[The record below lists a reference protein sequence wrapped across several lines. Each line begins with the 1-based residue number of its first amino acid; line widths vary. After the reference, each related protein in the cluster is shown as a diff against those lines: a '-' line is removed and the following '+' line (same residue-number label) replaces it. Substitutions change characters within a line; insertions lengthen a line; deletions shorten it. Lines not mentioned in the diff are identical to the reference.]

1 MAVETKQ
8 PHSRTCRR
16 PRAGPQAGPRTSG
29 GPSPRQVSATSR
41 ALPESL
47 DKVPV
52 YPIDEERVEIISPQ
66 GTRVGPPSS
75 RQPLAEGREG
85 SRQKTLPN
93 LPVGTPPRKSGETSG
108 ISAVP
113 DPAPAEEE
121 VPIAPSGNVVRS
133 DNDPTEAPAVL
144 RPSSKLGQ
152 MDSAAHCSRLTGGAT
167 GAHLDAGITLSLL
180 RFPCVQDICRM
191 RKTHRKHEVRR
202 PRYLSSRGKAVDR
215 SRPQGRAGCRCCN
228 ATSVCRVFGPGRK
241 WNREFSTV
249 EFFRAMKLFPVV
261 M

>member
-52 YPIDEERVEIISPQ
+52 YPIDGERVEIISPQ
-66 GTRVGPPSS
+66 GTRVGPQVQSS
-75 RQPLAEGREG
+75 LLQKGGPG
-85 SRQKTLPN
+85 QKTLPN

-144 RPSSKLGQ
+144 RPSSKPGQ

-191 RKTHRKHEVRR
+191 RKTHR
-202 PRYLSSRGKAVDR
+202 
-215 SRPQGRAGCRCCN
+215 N
-228 ATSVCRVFGPGRK
+228 T
-241 WNREFSTV
+241 
-249 EFFRAMKLFPVV
+249 
-261 M
+261 

>member
-16 PRAGPQAGPRTSG
+16 PQAGPQAGPRTSG

-41 ALPESL
+41 VLPKSL
-47 DKVPV
+47 DKVLV
-52 YPIDEERVEIISPQ
+52 YPIDGERVEIISPQ
-66 GTRVGPPSS
+66 GTRVGP
-75 RQPLAEGREG
+75 QVQG
-85 SRQKTLPN
+85 SLLQKGGPGQKTLPN

-144 RPSSKLGQ
+144 RPSSKPGQ
-152 MDSAAHCSRLTGGAT
+152 MDSAAHCSRLRGGAT

-180 RFPCVQDICRM
+180 RFPCVQDICRI

-202 PRYLSSRGKAVDR
+202 PCYPSSRGKAVNR

>member
-1 MAVETKQ
+1 MAVEAKQ
-8 PHSRTCRR
+8 PHSRTCWR
-16 PRAGPQAGPRTSG
+16 PQAGPQAGPRTSG

-52 YPIDEERVEIISPQ
+52 YPIDGERVEIISPRGTCIGPQVQ
-66 GTRVGPPSS
+66 GSLLQKGGP
-75 RQPLAEGREG
+75 G
-85 SRQKTLPN
+85 QKTLLD

-144 RPSSKLGQ
+144 RPSSKPGQ

-180 RFPCVQDICRM
+180 RFPCVRDICRM

-202 PRYLSSRGKAVDR
+202 PCYLSSRGKAVNW

>member
-8 PHSRTCRR
+8 PHSRTCRW
-16 PRAGPQAGPRTSG
+16 PQAGPQAGPRTSG

-52 YPIDEERVEIISPQ
+52 YPIDGERVEIISPQ
-66 GTRVGPPSS
+66 GTRVGP
-75 RQPLAEGREG
+75 QVQG
-85 SRQKTLPN
+85 SLLQKGGPGQKTLPN

-144 RPSSKLGQ
+144 RPSSKPGQ
-152 MDSAAHCSRLTGGAT
+152 MDSAAHCSRLRGGAT

-180 RFPCVQDICRM
+180 RFPCVQDICRI
-191 RKTHRKHEVRR
+191 RKTHR
-202 PRYLSSRGKAVDR
+202 
-215 SRPQGRAGCRCCN
+215 N
-228 ATSVCRVFGPGRK
+228 T
-241 WNREFSTV
+241 
-249 EFFRAMKLFPVV
+249 
-261 M
+261 

>member
-8 PHSRTCRR
+8 PHSRTCRW
-16 PRAGPQAGPRTSG
+16 PQAGPQAGPRTSG

-41 ALPESL
+41 VLPESL

-52 YPIDEERVEIISPQ
+52 YPIDGERVEIISPQ
-66 GTRVGPPSS
+66 GTRVGP
-75 RQPLAEGREG
+75 QVQG
-85 SRQKTLPN
+85 SLLQKGGPGQKTLPN

-121 VPIAPSGNVVRS
+121 VPIAPPGNVDRS

-144 RPSSKLGQ
+144 RPSSKPGQ
-152 MDSAAHCSRLTGGAT
+152 MDSAAHCSRLRGGAT

-180 RFPCVQDICRM
+180 RFPCVQDICRI
-191 RKTHRKHEVRR
+191 RKTHR
-202 PRYLSSRGKAVDR
+202 
-215 SRPQGRAGCRCCN
+215 N
-228 ATSVCRVFGPGRK
+228 T
-241 WNREFSTV
+241 
-249 EFFRAMKLFPVV
+249 
-261 M
+261 

>member
-8 PHSRTCRR
+8 PHSRTCRW
-16 PRAGPQAGPRTSG
+16 PQAGPQAGPRTSG

-52 YPIDEERVEIISPQ
+52 YPTDGERVEIISPQ
-66 GTRVGPPSS
+66 GTRVGP
-75 RQPLAEGREG
+75 QVQG
-85 SRQKTLPN
+85 SLLQKGGPGQKTLPN

-121 VPIAPSGNVVRS
+121 VPIAPPGNVVRS

-144 RPSSKLGQ
+144 RPSSKPGQ
-152 MDSAAHCSRLTGGAT
+152 MDSAAHCSRLRGGAT

-180 RFPCVQDICRM
+180 RFPCVQDICRI
-191 RKTHRKHEVRR
+191 RKTHR
-202 PRYLSSRGKAVDR
+202 
-215 SRPQGRAGCRCCN
+215 N
-228 ATSVCRVFGPGRK
+228 T
-241 WNREFSTV
+241 
-249 EFFRAMKLFPVV
+249 
-261 M
+261 

>member
-16 PRAGPQAGPRTSG
+16 PQAGPRTSG

-52 YPIDEERVEIISPQ
+52 YPIDGERVEIISPQ
-66 GTRVGPPSS
+66 GTRVGP
-75 RQPLAEGREG
+75 QVQG
-85 SRQKTLPN
+85 SLLQKGGPGQKTLPN

-121 VPIAPSGNVVRS
+121 VLIAPSGNVVRS

-144 RPSSKLGQ
+144 RPSSKPGQ
-152 MDSAAHCSRLTGGAT
+152 MDSAAHCSRLRGGAT

-202 PRYLSSRGKAVDR
+202 PCYPSSRGKAVDR

-241 WNREFSTV
+241 WNRGFSTV
-249 EFFRAMKLFPVV
+249 EFFGAMKLFPVV

>member
-8 PHSRTCRR
+8 PHSRTCRW

-52 YPIDEERVEIISPQ
+52 YPIDGERVEIISPQ
-66 GTRVGPPSS
+66 GTRVGP
-75 RQPLAEGREG
+75 QVQG
-85 SRQKTLPN
+85 SLLQKGGPGQKTLPN

-121 VPIAPSGNVVRS
+121 VPIAPPGNVVRS

-144 RPSSKLGQ
+144 RPSSKPGQ
-152 MDSAAHCSRLTGGAT
+152 MDSAAHCSRLIGGAT

-180 RFPCVQDICRM
+180 RFPCVQDICRI
-191 RKTHRKHEVRR
+191 RKTHR
-202 PRYLSSRGKAVDR
+202 
-215 SRPQGRAGCRCCN
+215 N
-228 ATSVCRVFGPGRK
+228 T
-241 WNREFSTV
+241 
-249 EFFRAMKLFPVV
+249 
-261 M
+261 

>member
-16 PRAGPQAGPRTSG
+16 PQAGPQAGPRTSG

-52 YPIDEERVEIISPQ
+52 YPIDGERVEIISPQ
-66 GTRVGPPSS
+66 GTRVGP
-75 RQPLAEGREG
+75 QVQG
-85 SRQKTLPN
+85 SLLQKGGPGQKTLPN

-121 VPIAPSGNVVRS
+121 VPIAPPGNVVRS

-144 RPSSKLGQ
+144 RPSSKPGQ

-180 RFPCVQDICRM
+180 RFPCVQDICRIH
-191 RKTHRKHEVRR
+191 KTHR
-202 PRYLSSRGKAVDR
+202 
-215 SRPQGRAGCRCCN
+215 N
-228 ATSVCRVFGPGRK
+228 T
-241 WNREFSTV
+241 
-249 EFFRAMKLFPVV
+249 
-261 M
+261 